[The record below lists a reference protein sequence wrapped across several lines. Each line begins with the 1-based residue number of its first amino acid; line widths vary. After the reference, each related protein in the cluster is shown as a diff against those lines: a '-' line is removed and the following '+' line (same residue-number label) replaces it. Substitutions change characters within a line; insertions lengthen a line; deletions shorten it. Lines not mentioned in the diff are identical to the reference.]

1 MAQATVVAAG
11 VAQEGGVVVDELP
24 VDVGEDAEAEDG
36 LGGLVDLEQVGVA
49 AQGGG
54 GQEDVVPFRGKG
66 KRVRFNYTPAIA
78 VRSMILFPA

>member
-49 AQGGG
+49 AESGGG
-54 GQEDVVPFRGKG
+54 E
-66 KRVRFNYTPAIA
+66 
-78 VRSMILFPA
+78 